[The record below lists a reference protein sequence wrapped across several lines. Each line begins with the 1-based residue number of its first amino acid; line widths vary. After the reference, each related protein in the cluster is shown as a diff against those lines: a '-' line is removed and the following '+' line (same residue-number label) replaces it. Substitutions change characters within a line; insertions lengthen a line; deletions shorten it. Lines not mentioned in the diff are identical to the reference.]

1 MFRTAS
7 LALVCISLML
17 AETPDLKF
25 QGNRFRALQ
34 YAELTPGQKTMA
46 DNLLNGERAGANGP
60 FNVLMRS
67 PEIGDAAQ
75 KLGAQVRFHSSLPP
89 KLNEFAIIITGR
101 YWTSQYEWYAHKS
114 LALKAGLKPE
124 IVAALA
130 DGKRPAGMDADEEV
144 VYTFATE
151 LLNTKQVSDK
161 AFKSMVSR
169 FGEKGAVDLT
179 AVIGYYQLV
188 CSILNLDGYPLPAGA
203 QPELKRLSEPHP

>member
-1 MFRTAS
+1 MAQ
-7 LALVCISLML
+7 
-17 AETPDLKF
+17 TPDLKF
-25 QGNRFRALQ
+25 QGNRFRPLQ
-34 YAELTPGQKTMA
+34 YAELTAQQKVMA
-46 DNLLNGERAGANGP
+46 DDLLNGERAGGSGP

-67 PEIGDAAQ
+67 PEIGNAAQ

-130 DGKRPAGMDADEEV
+130 DGKHPTGMDADESM
-144 VYTFATE
+144 VYDFATE
-151 LLNTKQVSDK
+151 LLNAKQVSDK
-161 AFKSMVSR
+161 NFKAVVGR
-169 FGEKGAVDLT
+169 FGERGTVDLT

-203 QPELKRLSEPHP
+203 QPELKPLR